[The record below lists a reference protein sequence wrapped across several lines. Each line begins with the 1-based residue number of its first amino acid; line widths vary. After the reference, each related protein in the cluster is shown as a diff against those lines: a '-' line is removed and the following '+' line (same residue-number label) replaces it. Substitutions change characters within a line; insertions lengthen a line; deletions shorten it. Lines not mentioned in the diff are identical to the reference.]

1 MIAVLYVGEKGFGE
15 GRVGNRTGRFHHSYV
30 QEKEEGEY
38 VVIRILAAS
47 SITNGG
53 PISRITVAV
62 KTIGQN
68 AHICPSPP
76 KKWGIK
82 QMPVVVFVDDLSSI
96 LFSANRELRGRV
108 FLFYK
113 SDSCVDIVCDLF

>member
-1 MIAVLYVGEKGFGE
+1 VIAVLYVGEKGFWE
-15 GRVGNRTGRFHHSYV
+15 GRVGNRTGWFHHSYV
-30 QEKEEGEY
+30 QEKKKGEY

-47 SITNGG
+47 SITNEG
-53 PISRITVAV
+53 PISRIIVAV

-68 AHICPSPP
+68 AHICPP
-76 KKWGIK
+76 KKEEIK
-82 QMPVVVFVDDLSSI
+82 QMPVVVFVDDLSSV